1 MAHLSPID
9 ISNEPVHK
17 MAARLSAGLT
27 LAGPDVDLFSI
38 EIEREWRA
46 ELYLVEDLFSES
58 DHFASE
64 RSLLFW
70 KLRSLMFYF
79 SEREEYERCAVIRDL
94 IWSLEIEFCL

>member
-58 DHFASE
+58 DHLASE